1 MQEAWQKLVQRAKQN
16 DNEFDSTDRI
26 ILDRPFTWENNVLH
40 LVLENSLQVGI
51 VREKKEFWIKLLQE
65 FLQNASRFDIQ
76 ASVAPKEQV
85 ENKIIYT
92 NQDKWLFLAQKHP
105 TLEEFRKR
113 FGLILE

>member
-16 DNEFDSTDRI
+16 HNEFDSTDRI
-26 ILDRPFTWENNVLH
+26 ILDRPFTWENNILH
-40 LVLENSLQVGI
+40 LVLENSLQVSI

-65 FLQNASRFDIQ
+65 FLQNTAHFDIQ

-92 NQDKWLFLAQKHP
+92 NQDKWIFLAQKYP
-105 TLEEFRKR
+105 NLEDFRKR